1 MSETNE
7 ASVQSVCYADCESAK
22 LAERLAERTVH
33 QWEKHDRYRMTEGER
48 VLFEDELDPNDVVV
62 ARMLLACLHRMRLAR
77 MQYLGCGGSLKPNEV
92 VDAIHAILDGE

>member
-48 VLFEDELDPNDVVV
+48 VLFEDEKEPNDVVV
-62 ARMLLACLHRMRLAR
+62 ARMLLACLHRLRLAR
-77 MQYLGCGGSLKPNEV
+77 VQYLGCGGNLTCSEI